1 MRNILST
8 LVIASLMVIFSDAQ
22 TFQYSRGW
30 TNGKRTAPTEPL
42 ALANSALL
50 PSSHFPSSSGMD
62 KSSDK
67 LLLQRLLKS
76 PCDVRLVAAL
86 VARNKDLLQ
95 QILAASDLDL
105 SGSGLLFDG
114 ANGALDGSAVSDE
127 GRYKRDTRERF

>member
-1 MRNILST
+1 MSNC
-8 LVIASLMVIFSDAQ
+8 
-22 TFQYSRGW
+22 
-30 TNGKRTAPTEPL
+30 PL
-42 ALANSALL
+42 
-50 PSSHFPSSSGMD
+50 FFR
-62 KSSDK
+62 

-105 SGSGLLFDG
+105 SGSGLLFDS

>member
-42 ALANSALL
+42 ALANSVLL
-50 PSSHFPSSSGMD
+50 PSHFPSSSGID
-62 KSSDK
+62 KPSDK

-95 QILAASDLDL
+95 QILAASDLEL
-105 SGSGLLFDG
+105 SGSGGLFDG
-114 ANGALDGSAVSDE
+114 ANGALDGSTASDE
-127 GRYKRDTRERF
+127 GRYKRDTRGRY